1 MAIQML
7 LNKNKRI
14 VQNNPI
20 VIEEQKKKI
29 EDPLVSI
36 RNFNQINKEIKKSYD
51 EQEAKLKKN
60 GKIKCMR

>member
-20 VIEEQKKKI
+20 VIEEQKKKV
-29 EDPLVSI
+29 EDPLESI
-36 RNFNQINKEIKKSYD
+36 RNFNQINKETKKSYD
-51 EQEAKLKKN
+51 EQEAK
-60 GKIKCMR
+60 